1 MKGFFM
7 TAYNENEIKENLQKI
22 SGWKFNNEK
31 IEKEY
36 QLKDFGEALVFV
48 NKVGQ
53 IAEGM
58 DHHPDILIHSWN
70 KVKISVATHSENGIT
85 KKDFELAKKLESI

>member
-1 MKGFFM
+1 M

-70 KVKISVATHSENGIT
+70 KVKISVSTHSENGIT
-85 KKDFELAKKLESI
+85 KKDFELANKIESI

>member
-7 TAYNENEIKENLQKI
+7 TAYNENEIKENLQEI

-58 DHHPDILIHSWN
+58 DHHPDILMHSWN
-70 KVKISVATHSENGIT
+70 KVKISVSTHSEKGIT